1 MKGTAAGIVLNSSL
15 KAYKIR
21 GGQTFSA
28 SRAALIYRYDAVEF
42 LFEFCLLR
50 V

>member
-1 MKGTAAGIVLNSSL
+1 VLNSSL
-15 KAYKIR
+15 KAETR

>member
-1 MKGTAAGIVLNSSL
+1 VLKSSL
-15 KAYKIR
+15 KAETR
-21 GGQTFSA
+21 GQTFSA